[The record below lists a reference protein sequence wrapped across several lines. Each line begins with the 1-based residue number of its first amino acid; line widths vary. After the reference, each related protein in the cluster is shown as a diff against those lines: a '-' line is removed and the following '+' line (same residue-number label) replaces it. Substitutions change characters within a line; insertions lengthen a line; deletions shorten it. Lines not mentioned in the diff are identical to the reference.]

1 MNNEIISL
9 LKNRKSTRAFL
20 DKEIDF
26 TIKEEILNA
35 TLRAPTAGNMM
46 MYSIIEIDNIE
57 TKNKL
62 VKTCDNQPFIAKSP
76 WVLVFVAD
84 YQRWFNL
91 FKYYNCDKI
100 DTNKRLSLPKE
111 SDFIM
116 AINDT
121 MIAAQTTVIAAEA
134 LGIGSCYIG
143 DIIENY
149 EIHKEMFNLP
159 KYTFPITMLCLGY
172 PTEGQKNRKMLPR
185 YDKKHIVFNEKY
197 KEHTLEDFEDMYS
210 SDYYKNINY
219 MDGATNFAEHMYIK
233 KYASSFS
240 EEMRR
245 SIKVA
250 LKNWE

>member
-1 MNNEIISL
+1 MHNETIKI

-20 DKEIDF
+20 DKEIDQA
-26 TIKEEILNA
+26 TKEEILNA

-46 MYSIIEIDNIE
+46 MYSIIEIDNNE

-62 VKTCDNQPFIAKSP
+62 VSTCDNQPFIAKAP
-76 WVLVFVAD
+76 WILVYVAD
-84 YQRWFNL
+84 YQRWFNF

-100 DTNKRLSLPKE
+100 DTNKRIVLPKE

-134 LGIGSCYIG
+134 LGLGSCYIG

-172 PTEGQKNRKMLPR
+172 PTEGQKNRKMTPR
-185 YDKKHIVFNEKY
+185 YDKKHIVFKEKY

-210 SDYYKNINY
+210 NDHYKNINY
-219 MDGATNFAEHMYIK
+219 IDGATNFAEHMYIK
-233 KYASSFS
+233 KYKSLFS

-245 SIKVA
+245 SVKAA